1 MTSGGDSDQQIL
13 ACPMLSM
20 GQQCLGEN
28 CSCMQGLQ
36 NQDDCGDDDEEE
48 EDDDEF
54 EDEDEYYNDIQYEN
68 D

>member
-1 MTSGGDSDQQIL
+1 
-13 ACPMLSM
+13 MLSM

-36 NQDDCGDDDEEE
+36 NQEDCGEDEDEE

-54 EDEDEYYNDIQYEN
+54 EDEDEYYNDI
-68 D
+68 